1 MEASPEPRVEAA
13 PDLTRASVGW
23 RPCTKLSFAVWE
35 LSAYAAIKKHRN
47 PLELHKASAPE
58 PFGTA
63 RGICT
68 GTLRNLTGY
77 LHRNPPEPH
86 HVSAPEPFTRTFRNL
101 TMYLHRNPSPEP
113 SGTSPGICTGT
124 LQNLT
129 RYLHRNNL
137 VRNLGLKLLRIA
149 PELIW
154 AKDPT
159 AKFCCWG
166 KAWWWLLSMPR
177 THWNIRS
184 CTVRL
189 SGMHHKSGSKLGIP
203 PWKIDRDGIVAIHH
217 GTPSWRFSEGSS
229 SSQIHFYWI
238 LGPTEISSKSR
249 SLAASA
255 RGSVPPLWSW
265 GAQTGHWEKFSNAL
279 SLETGWLSCK
289 SDEDYP
295 ASGVTWFWAYPLPK
309 SGQLKP
315 MVHLV
320 RSPGV
325 AAWSPNFTLKP
336 HSQIHIFAGY
346 TPISLPFNSRFL

>member
-1 MEASPEPRVEAA
+1 MPP
-13 PDLTRASVGW
+13 LKNIGTLW
-23 RPCTKLSFAVWE
+23 NFTKHL
-35 LSAYAAIKKHRN
+35 HRN
-47 PLELHKASAPE
+47 PSEPHEVSAPE
-58 PFGTA
+58 PSGTSPA
-63 RGICT
+63 ICT
-68 GTLRNLTGY
+68 GTL
-77 LHRNPPEPH
+77 
-86 HVSAPEPFTRTFRNL
+86 RNL

-113 SGTSPGICTGT
+113 SGTSPCICTGT
-124 LQNLT
+124 LHPNLPEPHQVSAPEPSRT
-129 RYLHRNNL
+129 SPGICTGMNL

>member
-1 MEASPEPRVEAA
+1 
-13 PDLTRASVGW
+13 
-23 RPCTKLSFAVWE
+23 
-35 LSAYAAIKKHRN
+35 
-47 PLELHKASAPE
+47 
-58 PFGTA
+58 
-63 RGICT
+63 
-68 GTLRNLTGY
+68 
-77 LHRNPPEPH
+77 
-86 HVSAPEPFTRTFRNL
+86 
-101 TMYLHRNPSPEP
+101 MYLHRNPSPEP
-113 SGTSPGICTGT
+113 SGTSPSICTGT
-124 LQNLT
+124 LHPNLPEPHQVSAPEPSRT
-129 RYLHRNNL
+129 SPGICTGMNL